1 MKVETLNVSGM
12 SCGHCVIAL
21 QNELEDKGITV
32 KEISVGRAV
41 IEYDDTAISPDA
53 VIEAVKEAGY
63 LLTERNDA

>member
-41 IEYDDTAISPDA
+41 IEYDDTAITPDA
-53 VIEAVKEAGY
+53 VTDAVKEAGY

>member
-1 MKVETLNVSGM
+1 MKVETLNVNGM

-41 IEYDDTAISPDA
+41 IEYDEKTINPE
-53 VIEAVKEAGY
+53 VVGEAVKEAGY

>member
-1 MKVETLNVSGM
+1 MKVETLSVSGM

-41 IEYDDTAISPDA
+41 IEYDETSITPDS
-53 VIEAVKEAGY
+53 VTEAVKEAGY
-63 LLTERNDA
+63 QLTLRNDA